1 MRPSV
6 NIAVCICTYRRDSVV
21 DAIRSVAA
29 QGLPDGLGIRIV
41 VADNDDLP
49 SARERVLGAGSEVAV
64 TYVHAPARNIS
75 VARNACLAAAR
86 EDYIAFMDDDETAP
100 PDWIANLWACIG
112 RTEADAVFGP
122 ARAVYPAGTPDWIRQ
137 NDFLSN
143 LPQERSG
150 VVETGHTCN
159 VLMRRSDLRFR
170 VDLGR
175 SGGED
180 TDYFFRLRRRG
191 FRFAICETASVYEA
205 ADPRRLRLGWLIERR
220 FAEGRHYGAAAVQGP
235 MRLLAG
241 SMAKATYSTLRAL
254 PHLIN
259 PPGLA
264 FWGLRAVFHAGLCAG
279 ALWGASGRR
288 AYG

>member
-1 MRPSV
+1 MTLSA

-29 QGLPDGLGIRIV
+29 QTVPDGVGLRII

-49 SARERVLGAGSEVAV
+49 SARARVLGAGVDV
-64 TYVHAPARNIS
+64 PVIYVHAPARNIS
-75 VARNACLAAAR
+75 VARNACLDAAQ

-100 PDWIANLWACIG
+100 SDWIANLWACVEQTG
-112 RTEADAVFGP
+112 AEAVFGP
-122 ARAVYPAGTPDWIRQ
+122 ARAIYPAGTPDWITQ

-150 VVETGHTCN
+150 TIETGHTCN

-170 VDLGR
+170 IDLGR

-180 TDYFFRLRRRG
+180 TDYFFRLNRGG
-191 FRFAICETASVYEA
+191 FRFAICPAAIVYEA

-220 FAEGRHYGAAAVQGP
+220 FAEGRHYGAAVVRGP
-235 MRLLAG
+235 IRLVTGSVAKVIYAG
-241 SMAKATYSTLRAL
+241 LRAL
-254 PHLIN
+254 PHIVN

-264 FWGLRAVFHAGLCAG
+264 FWGLRAVFHAGVCAG
-279 ALWGASGRR
+279 ALRGASGRE